1 MELILQHGVLMFQCF
16 VSKLEIFVGLLKR
29 GKLVITFVHQRVQ
42 SIDSV
47 IVVFYEDVLVHDVN
61 YNNK

>member
-1 MELILQHGVLMFQCF
+1 MFQCF

-29 GKLVITFVHQRVQ
+29 GKLLITFVHQRVQ